1 MACFGGRRD
10 NLGRPMRIRAGRC
23 RYSDGEASYP
33 VGVLALLARD
43 YSCFSGMPLVWH
55 WDGCR
60 SANLADL
67 VGGPVQSSE
76 STSSVE
82 SIS

>member
-1 MACFGGRRD
+1 MAWFGRRRD

-43 YSCFSGMPLVWH
+43 YSCFSGMPLVF
-55 WDGCR
+55 D
-60 SANLADL
+60 LADL